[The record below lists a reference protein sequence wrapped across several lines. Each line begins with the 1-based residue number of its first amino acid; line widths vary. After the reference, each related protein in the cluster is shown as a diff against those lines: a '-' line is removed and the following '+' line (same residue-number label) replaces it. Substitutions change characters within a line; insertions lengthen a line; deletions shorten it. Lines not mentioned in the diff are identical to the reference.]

1 MVSSASSAFG
11 NEEALDR
18 LMVNEYARLNKA
30 YNDRKIFP
38 VIMQQMQTSKV
49 NYDST
54 KFIGTVALKLDSVM
68 AMCNNKIVGPRVR
81 GRERASVVIDEGR
94 ATWGKL
100 AGEARRRLL
109 NSRLLR
115 VRLGFTPEEV
125 ENKDENKDDD
135 TNDKETK
142 LSTISHMDVKYM
154 WGNSNYNFVHGEA
167 LALCLDRHLSDHRPI
182 ILREVR
188 VDFGLTPFR
197 FYHSWLDLVGFDD
210 LIQTAWRSFTHD
222 DRNERD
228 PDGFREPANYR
239 CKINF
244 QFPKKLDSSQAEDL
258 ERIISSDEIRSAV
271 WNCGDNKSPG
281 PDGYSFEFLKKY
293 WDLVGS
299 DFCGAV
305 EYFFDHGTFPKGCN
319 TSFIALIPKVL
330 DAKLVSDF
338 RPISLIGCVY
348 KVVSKILANRIKTVI
363 SDLVS
368 DTQTA
373 FVAGR
378 QILDGPFILDE
389 LLQWCKR
396 RSKNALFFKVDF
408 AKAYDS
414 IRWDYLL
421 DVLDAF
427 GFGNRWC
434 KWIRGSLMSAT
445 ASILVN
451 GSPSNEFVFHCGLK
465 QGDPLAPYLFILIM
479 ETLHL
484 SFCRVVDSG
493 SFHGLSINIQK
504 CQLLGVGVS
513 QDIIVQAASAIG
525 WFHMHMTI
533 PVTLA
538 FLLSRKNRLRHG
550 ELGFQ
555 VMNLPLGVLNIMEG
569 IRNRFFNGNG
579 KSESK
584 ITWIA
589 WNKILASKKNGGLGV
604 SSFFALNRALLFKW
618 IWRFISKDGSL
629 WSRVIQAIYGTRIDE
644 HPLNFSSNWCAIV
657 NEVRSLNVKGIDLW
671 SHCRKRIGNGRD
683 TSFWLDCWLDSTPLS
698 VMFPR
703 VFALEED
710 KDVSVAVKFGIL
722 GLLFFSS

>member
-1 MVSSASSAFG
+1 MV
-11 NEEALDR
+11 LYR
-18 LMVNEYARLNKA
+18 
-30 YNDRKIFP
+30 YN
-38 VIMQQMQTSKV
+38 
-49 NYDST
+49 
-54 KFIGTVALKLDSVM
+54 
-68 AMCNNKIVGPRVR
+68 
-81 GRERASVVIDEGR
+81 
-94 ATWGKL
+94 
-100 AGEARRRLL
+100 
-109 NSRLLR
+109 
-115 VRLGFTPEEV
+115 
-125 ENKDENKDDD
+125 
-135 TNDKETK
+135 
-142 LSTISHMDVKYM
+142 
-154 WGNSNYNFVHGEA
+154 
-167 LALCLDRHLSDHRPI
+167 
-182 ILREVR
+182 
-188 VDFGLTPFR
+188 
-197 FYHSWLDLVGFDD
+197 
-210 LIQTAWRSFTHD
+210 
-222 DRNERD
+222 
-228 PDGFREPANYR
+228 
-239 CKINF
+239 
-244 QFPKKLDSSQAEDL
+244 
-258 ERIISSDEIRSAV
+258 
-271 WNCGDNKSPG
+271 
-281 PDGYSFEFLKKY
+281 
-293 WDLVGS
+293 
-299 DFCGAV
+299 
-305 EYFFDHGTFPKGCN
+305 
-319 TSFIALIPKVL
+319 
-330 DAKLVSDF
+330 
-338 RPISLIGCVY
+338 
-348 KVVSKILANRIKTVI
+348 
-363 SDLVS
+363 
-368 DTQTA
+368 

-378 QILDGPFILDE
+378 HILDGPFILDE

-493 SFHGLSINIQK
+493 LFKGIHFPGSLAISHLFYADDTLFVGEWSNTNLEVIINVLRCFFAASGLSINIQK

-525 WFHMHMTI
+525 CSIMHSQFRYLGVSI
-533 PVTLA
+533 GD
-538 FLLSRKNRLRHG
+538 RKNRLKAWESIVSKLRNRLSKWKEKTLSIG
-550 ELGFQ
+550 GRLTLLKAVLGASPVYSMSLFK
-555 VMNLPLGVLNIMEG
+555 VPLGVLNIMEG

-589 WNKILASKKNGGLGV
+589 WNKVLASKKNGGLGV

-710 KDVSVAVKFGIL
+710 KDVSVAVKLGSSVCSSFRRDPRGGIEHQQMMEL
-722 GLLFFSS
+722 QSLLETVSLSNSKDRWIFDLTGDGVFSVKALRNFIDDKILPSHPEATNWVKNIPIKVNIFNWRARRDCLPTRLNLAYRGVVLESTICPVCKHAVEDIKHILFRCDLARSVLRRVCRWWGLDQQDWSSFLDWHNWFSSTRLPSANKELLEGVFYTAWWILWNFRNKCVFQDNPPRRSTLFDDLVLCAFNWCHSRCNRKFNWIDWLKNPHLISL